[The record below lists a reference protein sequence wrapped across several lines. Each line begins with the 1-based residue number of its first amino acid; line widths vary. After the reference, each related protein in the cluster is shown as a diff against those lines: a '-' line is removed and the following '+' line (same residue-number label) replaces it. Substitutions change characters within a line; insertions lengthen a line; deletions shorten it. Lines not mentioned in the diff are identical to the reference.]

1 MTDDITTL
9 ARKHA
14 LLNAAEFDG
23 EAQVKAVIGK
33 VMAAVD
39 ADPKEVI
46 PVVRQAVAAVN
57 ELSLEEQQAEI
68 AEHDYQ
74 RREAEREEG
83 LPELPHAVQGEV
95 VTRFPPEPNGYLHI
109 GHAKAAIV
117 DHEYARRYNGTF
129 ILRFDDTNPASES
142 MEYYEA
148 QREGLR
154 WLGIEWDREYR
165 TSDNLPRHYELAE
178 QLIGQGDA
186 YLCTCPPDT
195 VKDNRRAGRACACL
209 DSMTMDKWHDFF
221 DMEAGSAVLRLAGDM
236 QSDNTAMRDPTL
248 FRIIDEP
255 HPVHGT
261 SYRVWPTYDF
271 TGAIEDSL
279 SGVTHPFRTK
289 EYELRDEVYF
299 YLLERLGLR
308 KPHLMEFARLSI
320 QGMPVSK
327 RKIRPLIE
335 DGLVEGWDDPRLPT
349 LLGLRRRGIQPE
361 AIREFV
367 LSQGISRAEST
378 VTFDQ
383 VEAFNRKLLDPDA
396 KRYFYVPDP
405 VAVHVEE
412 APETSVAL
420 PHHPS
425 RDLGERYIET
435 GTLFYIPGGDAQAIA
450 EGDIFRLKDLYNV
463 EVLETGDDGIGARY
477 AGDELLPG
485 TAKLQWVT
493 EEHVDMEVWRP
504 GALVGDDGSWNP
516 DSLPVDRGIAEEAAR
531 HLSRGDIVQFER
543 YGFVRVDA
551 PGRAILAH
559 K

>member
-1 MTDDITTL
+1 MTDDIEEL

-14 LLNAAEFDG
+14 LLNAASFDG
-23 EAQVKAVIGK
+23 EAQVNAVIGK

-39 ADPKEVI
+39 ADPKKVI
-46 PVVRQAVAAVN
+46 PVVRGTVAEVN

-68 AEHDYQ
+68 AEAGY
-74 RREAEREEG
+74 ERQETEHEEG
-83 LPELPHAVQGEV
+83 LPELPDAVKGDV

-117 DHEYARRYNGTF
+117 DHEYARRYDGTF
-129 ILRFDDTNPASES
+129 ILRFDDTNPANES

-154 WLGIEWDREYR
+154 WLGVDWDREYR

-178 QLIGQGDA
+178 QLIEQGDA
-186 YLCTCPPDT
+186 YLCTCPPGT
-195 VKDNRRAGRACACL
+195 VKDNRRRRRTCSCR
-209 DSMTMDKWHDFF
+209 DSMTMEKWEAFF
-221 DMEAGSAVLRLAGDM
+221 DMEPGSAVLRLKGDM

-248 FRIIDEP
+248 LRIVDEP
-255 HPVHGT
+255 HPVHGDAF
-261 SYRVWPTYDF
+261 RVWPTYDF

-320 QGMPVSK
+320 EGMPVSK
-327 RKIRPLIE
+327 RKIRPLI
-335 DGLVEGWDDPRLPT
+335 DSGAVTGWDDPRLPT

-383 VEAFNRKLLDPDA
+383 VEACNRTQLDPVA
-396 KRYFYVPDP
+396 KRYFFVPDP
-405 VAVHVEE
+405 VQVTVADAPGTTAV
-412 APETSVAL
+412 L
-420 PHHPS
+420 PHHPA
-425 RDLGERYIET
+425 RDLGERRIET
-435 GTLFYIPGGDAQAIA
+435 GDTFYIPGDDARGLT
-450 EGDIFRLKDLYNV
+450 EGEIFRLKDCYNV
-463 EVLETGDDGIGARY
+463 DVVAAGDGIAGRY
-477 AGDELLPG
+477 AGEELLPD

-493 EEHVDMEVWRP
+493 DEHVEMEVWEP
-504 GALVGDDGSWNP
+504 GALVADDGSFNP
-516 DSLPVDRGIAEEAAR
+516 DSLAVVAGYGEPAVQELDEGAM
-531 HLSRGDIVQFER
+531 VQFER
-543 YGFVRVDA
+543 YGFVRIDG

>member
-1 MTDDITTL
+1 MTDDIATL

-33 VMAAVD
+33 VMATVD
-39 ADPKEVI
+39 ANPKEVI
-46 PVVRQAVAAVN
+46 PVVRRTVAAVN

-68 AEHDYQ
+68 AERGYQ
-74 RREAEREEG
+74 RRETEKEEG

-109 GHAKAAIV
+109 GHAKAAVV
-117 DHEYARRYNGTF
+117 DHEYARRYNGRF
-129 ILRFDDTNPASES
+129 ILRFDDTNPANES

-148 QREGLR
+148 QKQGLR
-154 WLGIEWDREYR
+154 WLGIEWDHEYR

-178 QLIGQGDA
+178 QLIRQGDA

-195 VKDNRRAGRACACL
+195 VKDNRRTRRECACR
-209 DSMTMDKWHDFF
+209 DSMTMNKWHNFF
-221 DMEAGSAVLRLAGDM
+221 DMEAGSAVLRLAGNM

-299 YLLERLGLR
+299 YLLDRLGLR

-335 DGLVEGWDDPRLPT
+335 DGLVTGWDDPRLPT
-349 LLGLRRRGIQPE
+349 LRGLRRRGILPA
-361 AIREFV
+361 AIRAFV

-383 VEAFNRKLLDPDA
+383 VEAFNRKLLDPNA
-396 KRYFYVPDP
+396 KRYFFVPRP
-405 VAVHVEE
+405 VRVTVEN
-412 APETSVAL
+412 APETTAVL

-425 RDLGERYIET
+425 RDLGERRIET
-435 GTLFYIPGGDAQAIA
+435 GDVFYIPGDDARDIA
-450 EGDIFRLKDLYNV
+450 AGDIFRLKDLYNV
-463 EVLETGDDGIGARY
+463 EVIETGDTVTGRY
-477 AGDELLPG
+477 AGDALLPG

-493 EEHVDMEVWRP
+493 DDHLDMAVWTP
-504 GALVGDDGSWNP
+504 GALVADDGAFIQE
-516 DSLPVDRGIAEEAAR
+516 SLTTVEGYAEPAVR
-531 HLSRGDIVQFER
+531 QLSEGDIVQFER
-543 YGFVRVDA
+543 YGFVRIDG
-551 PGRAILAH
+551 PGRAVLAH

>member
-1 MTDDITTL
+1 MTDDIAAL

-23 EAQVKAVIGK
+23 QAQAKAVIGK

-39 ADPKEVI
+39 ADPREVI
-46 PVVRQAVAAVN
+46 PVVRRAVTEVN
-57 ELSLEEQQAEI
+57 ELSLEEQRTEI
-68 AEHDYQ
+68 AEHGYE
-74 RREAEREEG
+74 RRETMHEEG
-83 LPELPHAVQGEV
+83 LPELPHAIQGEV

-109 GHAKAAIV
+109 GHAKAAVV
-117 DHEYARRYNGTF
+117 DHEYARRYNGRF
-129 ILRFDDTNPASES
+129 ILRFDDTNPANES
-142 MEYYEA
+142 MEFYEA

-154 WLGIEWDREYR
+154 WLGIEWDHEYR

-178 QLIGQGDA
+178 QLIEQGDA
-186 YLCTCPPDT
+186 YLCTCPPDR
-195 VKDNRRAGRACACL
+195 VRENRRRGHACACR

-221 DMEAGSAVLRLAGDM
+221 DMEPGSAVLRLAGDIR
-236 QSDNTAMRDPTL
+236 SDNTAMRDPTL
-248 FRIIDEP
+248 LRIIDEP
-255 HPVHGT
+255 HPVHGDT
-261 SYRVWPTYDF
+261 YRVWPTYDF

-308 KPHLMEFARLSI
+308 KPHLMEFARLSV

-327 RKIRPLIE
+327 RKIRPLID
-335 DGLVEGWDDPRLPT
+335 DGHVEGWDDPRLPT

-361 AIREFV
+361 AIRDFV

-383 VEAFNRKLLDPDA
+383 VEAFNRKLLDPTA
-396 KRYFYVPDP
+396 RRYFYVPDP
-405 VAVHVEE
+405 VRVDVAE
-412 APETSVAL
+412 APETAVVL

-425 RDLGERYIET
+425 RDLGERCIMT
-435 GTLFYIPGGDAQAIA
+435 GDVFYIPGADARNIASGDL
-450 EGDIFRLKDLYNV
+450 FRLKDCYNV
-463 EVLETGDDGIGARY
+463 EVIDTDGGIRGCY
-477 AGDELLPG
+477 TGDELLPE

-493 EEHVDMEVWRP
+493 DNHVDMEIWRP
-504 GALVGDDGSWNP
+504 GALVNTDGSFNP
-516 DSLPVDRGIAEEAAR
+516 DSMTVDRGYAERAVQQ
-531 HLSRGDIVQFER
+531 LNPGDMVQFER
-543 YGFVRVDA
+543 YGFVRIDA